1 MRSYS
6 RATRSP
12 AQQPPPQYNLASVST
27 AWPRTII
34 CTLDLEHMRG
44 RLLLFDTDATALRH
58 PLIFGAVLPVGERR
72 EDAMPYFSKW
82 INVMFVSHAPS
93 LHILQWLIIKSIACL
108 LRASGEWASGAIIL
122 CNHYYQFISRYWHPI

>member
-27 AWPRTII
+27 ARPRTII

-72 EDAMPYFSKW
+72 EDAMPYFSK
-82 INVMFVSHAPS
+82 
-93 LHILQWLIIKSIACL
+93 
-108 LRASGEWASGAIIL
+108 
-122 CNHYYQFISRYWHPI
+122 